1 METAT
6 LPVPATLV
14 SFLERRRAGS
24 VPPRGM
30 VFVERR
36 RPAPVLVVEADD
48 LHAPD
53 AELVL
58 ADALDYGFGTGAYA
72 PLGAALLLDALS
84 SRSALCSAVKAMA
97 GGASLYWAAH
107 AAAAP
112 VDPLAD
118 LAPDQLV
125 ELGRS

>member
-14 SFLERRRAGS
+14 TFLERRRAGS

-36 RPAPVLVVEADD
+36 RPAPVHVVEAAD

-53 AELVL
+53 AELLL
-58 ADALDYGFGTGAYA
+58 ADELDYGFGSALRAEAATLLAGTIGAEA
-72 PLGAALLLDALS
+72 LTAHRLGPSALALLA
-84 SRSALCSAVKAMA
+84 
-97 GGASLYWAAH
+97 
-107 AAAAP
+107 
-112 VDPLAD
+112 
-118 LAPDQLV
+118 
-125 ELGRS
+125 

>member
-14 SFLERRRAGS
+14 SFIERRRVGS

-36 RPAPVLVVEADD
+36 RRQAPVLVVEVDD
-48 LHAPD
+48 LHPAD

-58 ADALDYGFGTGAYA
+58 SDHLDYGFGNSARANAATLLAGAIGPDA
-72 PLGAALLLDALS
+72 FAAHRLRPSAIALLD
-84 SRSALCSAVKAMA
+84 
-97 GGASLYWAAH
+97 
-107 AAAAP
+107 
-112 VDPLAD
+112 
-118 LAPDQLV
+118 
-125 ELGRS
+125 

>member
-14 SFLERRRAGS
+14 GFIERRRAGS

-36 RPAPVLVVEADD
+36 RRQVPVPVVEADD
-48 LHAPD
+48 LHPAD

-58 ADALDYGFGTGAYA
+58 SDQLDYGFGNAVRANAVTLLAGTIGPDAF
-72 PLGAALLLDALS
+72 AAHTLRASAARLLD
-84 SRSALCSAVKAMA
+84 
-97 GGASLYWAAH
+97 
-107 AAAAP
+107 
-112 VDPLAD
+112 
-118 LAPDQLV
+118 
-125 ELGRS
+125 